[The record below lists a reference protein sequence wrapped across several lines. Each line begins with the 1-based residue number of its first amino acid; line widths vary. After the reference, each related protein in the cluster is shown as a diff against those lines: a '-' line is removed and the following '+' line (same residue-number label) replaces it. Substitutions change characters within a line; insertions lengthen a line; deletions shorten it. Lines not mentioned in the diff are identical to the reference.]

1 MKRWPGTFVKKLV
14 VQVQWVQQ
22 DLQIMGRSNCA
33 NLSDENANAVRTE
46 NKLRTIFVYNHYT
59 KWLSNLSPG
68 HCVEGKFNFVITW
81 KEHVNHCMKYLSL
94 QHFLLMNC
102 FKPVCYVCI
111 GKLVVTRKAL
121 QGHWSSP
128 SNTSSSSSI
137 TILLLQVDSAFQSCR
152 KCQVHI
158 DWWHRVALQIRWS
171 WTCHTLLQA
180 MLAAH

>member
-1 MKRWPGTFVKKLV
+1 MKRRPGTFVKKLV

-33 NLSDENANAVRTE
+33 NLSDENAKAVRTE

-81 KEHVNHCMKYLSL
+81 KEHVSHCMKYLSL

-111 GKLVVTRKAL
+111 EKLVLTRKGATRKL
-121 QGHWSSP
+121 KLSQQYIFQLLLNHSP
-128 SNTSSSSSI
+128 SAGGLCI
-137 TILLLQVDSAFQSCR
+137 PELQE
-152 KCQVHI
+152 I
-158 DWWHRVALQIRWS
+158 
-171 WTCHTLLQA
+171 
-180 MLAAH
+180 